1 VQPEAIA
8 EIIFR
13 AALNPKREY
22 WLGATTLKAI
32 LGNMILPGFLD
43 RYLARNA
50 YEAQETNAAVSPMRQ
65 DNLMSP
71 VTDLHRTHGRFDAEA
86 ANSVTAIPGPAAR
99 LVPVALTALTGL
111 AIGFV
116 VRGLSQRSG
125 R

>member
-1 VQPEAIA
+1 M
-8 EIIFR
+8 
-13 AALNPKREY
+13 KRR
-22 WLGATTLKAI
+22 K
-32 LGNMILPGFLD
+32 
-43 RYLARNA
+43 
-50 YEAQETNAAVSPMRQ
+50 Q
-65 DNLMSP
+65 
-71 VTDLHRTHGRFDAEA
+71 THGRFDAEA